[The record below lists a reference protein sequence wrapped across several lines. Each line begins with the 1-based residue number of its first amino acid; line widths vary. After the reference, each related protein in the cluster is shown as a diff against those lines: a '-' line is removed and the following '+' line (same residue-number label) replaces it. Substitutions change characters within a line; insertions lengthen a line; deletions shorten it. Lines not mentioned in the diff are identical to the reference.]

1 MQIKSMKMNAFLNG
15 TRTLVAIIFPLITYP
30 YISRILGTDN
40 LGKINFANSV
50 VNYFQLLSALGISSY
65 AIREGAAY
73 RERCG
78 IMETFANQ
86 VFTINVVFT
95 GIAYSLLGITL
106 FFFKG
111 LTDYKELI
119 LIQSLVILGST
130 LGVEWLFSVYEDYL
144 YITVRTIVIQIV
156 SLLLMFVFVRRE
168 GDYLK
173 YALISVIAMGGA
185 YLINFFYSRKYF
197 KIHPVKNVEW
207 QKHMKPMM
215 LLFFN
220 TLAITIYVN
229 SDITILGVLK
239 GDYHVGIYS
248 TSVKIYTILKQV
260 VNALIVAALPRVSFY
275 VAAGKKKEYYSL
287 LSKISRALILVLMPM
302 IVGVMMM
309 STDIVV
315 LVSGRDFAESGASL
329 KLLSI
334 AIGFS
339 LIASFFTTTV
349 LLPYKK
355 DKLIL
360 SATIISALL
369 NLGLNFVLIPF
380 IAEKGAAVTTVLTEG
395 LVMFMAVY
403 YSRGKYRLEKIKK
416 AVWEGSIGGIGI
428 AIICH
433 FVNQCV
439 DGTFIRLSLAMA
451 GSGLFYLIVLLVGK
465 EELLTST
472 ISVMAGKFKKG

>member
-173 YALISVIAMGGA
+173 YALISVIAMGG
-185 YLINFFYSRKYF
+185 
-197 KIHPVKNVEW
+197 
-207 QKHMKPMM
+207 
-215 LLFFN
+215 
-220 TLAITIYVN
+220 
-229 SDITILGVLK
+229 
-239 GDYHVGIYS
+239 
-248 TSVKIYTILKQV
+248 
-260 VNALIVAALPRVSFY
+260 
-275 VAAGKKKEYYSL
+275 
-287 LSKISRALILVLMPM
+287 
-302 IVGVMMM
+302 
-309 STDIVV
+309 
-315 LVSGRDFAESGASL
+315 
-329 KLLSI
+329 
-334 AIGFS
+334 
-339 LIASFFTTTV
+339 
-349 LLPYKK
+349 
-355 DKLIL
+355 
-360 SATIISALL
+360 
-369 NLGLNFVLIPF
+369 
-380 IAEKGAAVTTVLTEG
+380 
-395 LVMFMAVY
+395 
-403 YSRGKYRLEKIKK
+403 
-416 AVWEGSIGGIGI
+416 GSEE
-428 AIICH
+428 
-433 FVNQCV
+433 
-439 DGTFIRLSLAMA
+439 RR
-451 GSGLFYLIVLLVGK
+451 VGK
-465 EELLTST
+465 ECL
-472 ISVMAGKFKKG
+472 